1 MSDVR
6 ETLKIWMKRAASMAR
21 GLGASMG
28 GVEGTAVSLGAGILE
43 GVSDLL
49 ETRTPEEVTQMI
61 YEVVANPAK
70 KIDLTDA
77 EREVARILA
86 ARRAADAAAE
96 ETP

>member
-1 MSDVR
+1 
-6 ETLKIWMKRAASMAR
+6 
-21 GLGASMG
+21 
-28 GVEGTAVSLGAGILE
+28 
-43 GVSDLL
+43 
-49 ETRTPEEVTQMI
+49 MI
-61 YEVVANPAK
+61 YELVAHPAK